1 MRMGL
6 REANQRFS
14 KAVKAVR
21 AGKEVVLTER
31 GKPIA
36 IIKPITHIEDDDAVI
51 RRLAAEGLIR
61 PATSRKPMPAWRPR
75 VVRGKP
81 LSRTL
86 RDERDAR

>member
-14 KAVKAVR
+14 QAVKAVKA
-21 AGKEVVLTER
+21 GKHVVLTER

-36 IIKPITHIEDDDAVI
+36 VITPLPQAHDEDAVL
-51 RRLAAEGLIR
+51 RRLAAEGLVR
-61 PATSRKPMPAWRPR
+61 PAVGRKSMPAWRPR

-81 LSRTL
+81 LSKTL
-86 RDERDAR
+86 RDERDSR

>member
-6 REANQRFS
+6 REANQKFS
-14 KAVKAVR
+14 RAVKAVR
-21 AGKEVVLTER
+21 AGKEVVLTDR

-36 IIKPITHIEDDDAVI
+36 VIKPIVQAENDDAVI
-51 RRLAAEGLIR
+51 RRLAAEGVVR
-61 PATSRKPMPAWRPR
+61 PAAARKPMPPWRPR